1 MNTTNI
7 GWSDNSTKP
16 LYDLA
21 VVIGRF
27 QPFHNG
33 HLSVLKNASIIA
45 KRVLVLVGSSSI
57 ARNIKNPFTY
67 DERSEMIGAVCE
79 EFSFKNILTEPLVD
93 DMYNNQQRIAAV
105 QNKVYN
111 MVGPEGSVV
120 LVGHHSDDS
129 SWYLD
134 VFPKYAQFEVSQ
146 TETMHSTQIRDIFY
160 NHGMIPKDV
169 MPKSVE
175 HWLRDFQT
183 LWGQKEYKNLCEEYE
198 FTKDYK
204 VKHKYVGNLPY
215 DAVFTTTD
223 AVVINS
229 GHILLVKRRMAPG
242 KGLWALPG
250 GFLGANERLEDSML
264 RELEE
269 ETRIKVS
276 KDLLRASIKG
286 NHVFDHPARST
297 RGRTIT
303 HAYLIVLNELKNP
316 RVRGSD
322 DAERAKWVPI
332 SEFYGMSEE
341 MFEDHYSI
349 GSYMI
354 NRAD

>member
-1 MNTTNI
+1 MLE
-7 GWSDNSTKP
+7 S
-16 LYDLA
+16 LYF
-21 VVIGRF
+21 IEE
-27 QPFHNG
+27 
-33 HLSVLKNASIIA
+33 VLF
-45 KRVLVLVGSSSI
+45 VFSI
-57 ARNIKNPFTY
+57 ATF
-67 DERSEMIGAVCE
+67 C
-79 EFSFKNILTEPLVD
+79 
-93 DMYNNQQRIAAV
+93 
-105 QNKVYN
+105 
-111 MVGPEGSVV
+111 
-120 LVGHHSDDS
+120 S
-129 SWYLD
+129 S
-134 VFPKYAQFEVSQ
+134 
-146 TETMHSTQIRDIFY
+146 TETGITIEQSSY
-160 NHGMIPKDV
+160 LN
-169 MPKSVE
+169 
-175 HWLRDFQT
+175 
-183 LWGQKEYKNLCEEYE
+183 
-198 FTKDYK
+198 
-204 VKHKYVGNLPY
+204 
-215 DAVFTTTD
+215 D
-223 AVVINS
+223 AVVYDSNLAILLDNFDIYCS
-229 GHILLVKRRMAPG
+229 PLVVILLVKRRMAPG